1 MQQKAITN
9 IKSKCSK
16 NEDLERR
23 LQAAM
28 NSVMD
33 IEDVKKKEIMVQQ
46 IELMLKAAA
55 I

>member
-1 MQQKAITN
+1 MTL
-9 IKSKCSK
+9 SK

>member
-1 MQQKAITN
+1 M
-9 IKSKCSK
+9 S
-16 NEDLERR
+16 
-23 LQAAM
+23 
-28 NSVMD
+28 SVMD

>member
-1 MQQKAITN
+1 MA
-9 IKSKCSK
+9 CSK